1 MGLQRMISRFKQ
13 LPRLYPILDADALAR
28 ADVPLAAA
36 ARALYDAGVRWVQY
50 RDKQASDAEV
60 VERMREL
67 RGIFLAGEAVLLLND
82 RVHLCA
88 PAEADGVHIGQEDVA
103 PGEARRILDASGGDA
118 SRGDASGGPKRLLGV
133 STHNVAQLRAALAT
147 GAADYLAIGPVYATG
162 SKENPDP
169 VVGLEGVKAART
181 LTRLPLVAIGG
192 ITAGNARAV
201 IEAGADAVAVISGL
215 LPQGGHEMPERVRD
229 FLAFLR

>member
-1 MGLQRMISRFKQ
+1 MGLRRMNNRTSRLTT

-28 ADVPLAAA
+28 ARVPLAVA

-50 RDKQASDAEV
+50 RDKAASDAEV
-60 VERMREL
+60 VESMREL
-67 RGIFLAGEAVLLLND
+67 RGIFPAGEAVLLVND

-88 PAEADGVHIGQEDVA
+88 PAEADGVHIGQEDMLPA
-103 PGEARRILDASGGDA
+103 EARRMLDS
-118 SRGDASGGPKRLLGV
+118 SGGPKRLLGV
-133 STHNVAQLRAALAT
+133 STHNVAQLRAAVAA

-169 VVGLEGVKAART
+169 VVGLEGVKAARA

-192 ITAGNARAV
+192 ITAANARAV

>member
-1 MGLQRMISRFKQ
+1 
-13 LPRLYPILDADALAR
+13 
-28 ADVPLAAA
+28 
-36 ARALYDAGVRWVQY
+36 
-50 RDKQASDAEV
+50 
-60 VERMREL
+60 
-67 RGIFLAGEAVLLLND
+67 
-82 RVHLCA
+82 VHLCA
-88 PAEADGVHIGQEDVA
+88 PAGADGAHIGQEDMA
-103 PGEARRILDASGGDA
+103 PGEARRIL
-118 SRGDASGGPKRLLGV
+118 GPHYLLGV
-133 STHNVAQLRAALAT
+133 STHNPTQLSTAIAT
-147 GAADYLAIGPVYATG
+147 GAADYLAIGPVFATG

-192 ITAGNARAV
+192 ITAGNARAA

>member
-13 LPRLYPILDADALAR
+13 LPRLYPILDADALTR
-28 ADVPLAAA
+28 AGVPLTTAAQG
-36 ARALYDAGVRWVQY
+36 LYDAGVRWVQY
-50 RDKQASDAEV
+50 RDKQASDADV

-67 RGIFLAGEAVLLLND
+67 RSIFPAGEAVLLLND

-88 PAEADGVHIGQEDVA
+88 RVGADGVHIGQEDVA
-103 PGEARRILDASGGDA
+103 PAEARRVLDASGW
-118 SRGDASGGPKRLLGV
+118 DASGGPKRLLGV

-169 VVGLEGVKAART
+169 VVGLEGVKAARK
-181 LTRLPLVAIGG
+181 LTGLPLVAIGG
-192 ITAGNARAV
+192 ITAENGHAV
-201 IEAGADAVAVISGL
+201 IEAGADAIAVISNL
-215 LPQGGHEMPERVRD
+215 LPRGECDMAQRVRD

>member
-1 MGLQRMISRFKQ
+1 MTSKASRLTT

-28 ADVPLAAA
+28 AGVQLAVA
-36 ARALYDAGVRWVQY
+36 ARAFHDAGVRWVQY
-50 RDKQASDAEV
+50 RDKQASDAEMA
-60 VERMREL
+60 ERMREL
-67 RGIFLAGEAVLLLND
+67 RAIFPMDESILLLND

-88 PAEADGVHIGQEDVA
+88 KVEADGVHIGQEDMA
-103 PGEARRILDASGGDA
+103 PAEARRVLNASA
-118 SRGDASGGPKRLLGV
+118 GPKRLLGV

-147 GAADYLAIGPVYATG
+147 GAADYLAIGPVFATG

-169 VVGLEGVKAART
+169 VVGLEGVKAARE

-192 ITAGNARAV
+192 ITAENGREV

-215 LPQGGHEMPERVRD
+215 LPLGDRSMVQRVRD